1 MLSWTYIHIY
11 FGLLLLNKNQFAILL
26 IIISI
31 IFGTLMGTFIKLAQ
45 EELNLFTTG
54 FLRFF
59 FGFLIIIPYI
69 LKTKFTVFYTSNL
82 KIHILRSALNLPAM
96 LLGFASLA
104 ILPLEKMTAIHFVV
118 PLLVTIL
125 AVIFLKEKIYL
136 YRSLA
141 LIIGFLGVLIILRPG
156 IVDISIGIYMAL
168 ASSLIWS
175 VVIVLT
181 KKVSKDDSA
190 ITILSHQYLYM
201 SLFSLPL
208 VIYFWDQPNLKTI
221 IFILCAAMSGTILH
235 IALNHAYR
243 LVDVSMTQP
252 YSFLGLV
259 LSSVIGY
266 FVFSDKPDLY
276 TWLGASVIFCGV
288 ILISYRELQL
298 NKEITRKRLDINS

>member
-1 MLSWTYIHIY
+1 ML
-11 FGLLLLNKNQFAILL
+11 NNNQFAIFL

-45 EELNLFTTG
+45 EELNVFTTG

-69 LKTKFTVFYTSNL
+69 LKTKFEVFSTKNL

-96 LLGFASLA
+96 LLGFAALA
-104 ILPLEKMTAIHFVV
+104 MLPLEKMTAIHFIV
-118 PLLVTIL
+118 PIIVTIL

-136 YRSLA
+136 YRSIA
-141 LIIGFLGVLIILRPG
+141 LVMGFLGMLIILRPG
-156 IVDISIGIYMAL
+156 IIDISIGIYMAL
-168 ASSLIWS
+168 ISSLIWS
-175 VVIVLT
+175 VVIILT

-190 ITILSHQYLYM
+190 ITILSHQYVYM
-201 SLFSLPL
+201 SLFSFPL
-208 VIYFWDQPNLKTI
+208 VIYFWDQPSLKTI

-235 IALNHAYR
+235 IALNHAYK
-243 LVDVSMTQP
+243 LVDVTMTQP

-259 LSSVIGY
+259 VSSIIGY
-266 FVFSDKPDLY
+266 FVFSDKPDFY

-288 ILISYRELQL
+288 LLISYRELQL
-298 NKEITRKRLDINS
+298 NKEITRKRLNINS

>member
-1 MLSWTYIHIY
+1 
-11 FGLLLLNKNQFAILL
+11 
-26 IIISI
+26 
-31 IFGTLMGTFIKLAQ
+31 MGTFIKLAQ
-45 EELNLFTTG
+45 EELNVFTTG

-69 LKTKFTVFYTSNL
+69 LKTKFKVFNTSNL

-96 LLGFASLA
+96 LLGFAALA
-104 ILPLEKMTAIHFVV
+104 ILPLEKITAIHFVV
-118 PLLVTIL
+118 PLMVTIL

-168 ASSLIWS
+168 TSSLIWS
-175 VVIVLT
+175 VVIILT

-235 IALNHAYR
+235 IALNHAYK

-259 LSSVIGY
+259 VSSVIGY

>member
-1 MLSWTYIHIY
+1 MCIRDS
-11 FGLLLLNKNQFAILL
+11 
-26 IIISI
+26 
-31 IFGTLMGTFIKLAQ
+31 
-45 EELNLFTTG
+45 
-54 FLRFF
+54 
-59 FGFLIIIPYI
+59 
-69 LKTKFTVFYTSNL
+69 
-82 KIHILRSALNLPAM
+82 
-96 LLGFASLA
+96 
-104 ILPLEKMTAIHFVV
+104 
-118 PLLVTIL
+118 
-125 AVIFLKEKIYL
+125 
-136 YRSLA
+136 
-141 LIIGFLGVLIILRPG
+141 
-156 IVDISIGIYMAL
+156 IYMAL
-168 ASSLIWS
+168 TSSLIWS
-175 VVIVLT
+175 VVIILT

-235 IALNHAYR
+235 IALNHAYK

-259 LSSVIGY
+259 VSSVIGY

>member
-1 MLSWTYIHIY
+1 
-11 FGLLLLNKNQFAILL
+11 
-26 IIISI
+26 
-31 IFGTLMGTFIKLAQ
+31 MGTFIKLAQ
-45 EELNLFTTG
+45 EGLNVFTTG

-69 LKTKFTVFYTSNL
+69 LKTKFKVFNTSNL

-96 LLGFASLA
+96 LLGFAALA
-104 ILPLEKMTAIHFVV
+104 ILPLEKITAIHFVV

-168 ASSLIWS
+168 TSSLIWS
-175 VVIVLT
+175 VVIILT

-208 VIYFWDQPNLKTI
+208 FIYFWDQPNLKTI

-235 IALNHAYR
+235 IALNHAYK

-252 YSFLGLV
+252 YSFLGLIV
-259 LSSVIGY
+259 SSVIGY
-266 FVFSDKPDLY
+266 FVFSEKPDLY

>member
-1 MLSWTYIHIY
+1 
-11 FGLLLLNKNQFAILL
+11 
-26 IIISI
+26 
-31 IFGTLMGTFIKLAQ
+31 MGTFIKLAQ
-45 EELNLFTTG
+45 EELNVFTTG

-69 LKTKFTVFYTSNL
+69 LKTKFKVFNTSNL

-96 LLGFASLA
+96 LLGFAALA
-104 ILPLEKMTAIHFVV
+104 ILPLEKITAIHFVV
-118 PLLVTIL
+118 PLMVTIL

-168 ASSLIWS
+168 TSSLIWS
-175 VVIVLT
+175 VVIILT

-221 IFILCAAMSGTILH
+221 IFILCAAISGTILH
-235 IALNHAYR
+235 IALNHAYK

-259 LSSVIGY
+259 VSSVIGY

>member
-1 MLSWTYIHIY
+1 ML
-11 FGLLLLNKNQFAILL
+11 NNNQFAILL

-45 EELNLFTTG
+45 EELNVFTTG

-69 LKTKFTVFYTSNL
+69 LKTKFEVFSTKNL

-96 LLGFASLA
+96 LLGFAALA
-104 ILPLEKMTAIHFVV
+104 MLPLEKMTAIHFIV
-118 PLLVTIL
+118 PIIVTIL

-136 YRSLA
+136 YRSIA
-141 LIIGFLGVLIILRPG
+141 LVMGFLGMLIILRPG
-156 IVDISIGIYMAL
+156 IIDISIGIYMAL
-168 ASSLIWS
+168 ISSLIWS
-175 VVIVLT
+175 VVIILT

-190 ITILSHQYLYM
+190 ITILSHQYVYM
-201 SLFSLPL
+201 SLFSFPL
-208 VIYFWDQPNLKTI
+208 VIYFWDQPSLKTI

-235 IALNHAYR
+235 IALNHAYK
-243 LVDVSMTQP
+243 LVDVTMTQP

-259 LSSVIGY
+259 VSSIIGY
-266 FVFSDKPDLY
+266 FVFSDKPDFY

-288 ILISYRELQL
+288 LLISYRELQL
-298 NKEITRKRLDINS
+298 NKEITRKRLNINS

>member
-1 MLSWTYIHIY
+1 
-11 FGLLLLNKNQFAILL
+11 
-26 IIISI
+26 
-31 IFGTLMGTFIKLAQ
+31 MGTFIKLAQ
-45 EELNLFTTG
+45 EELNVFTTG

-69 LKTKFTVFYTSNL
+69 LKTKFKVFNTSNL

-96 LLGFASLA
+96 LLGFAALA
-104 ILPLEKMTAIHFVV
+104 ILPLEKITAIHFVV

-168 ASSLIWS
+168 TSSLIWS
-175 VVIVLT
+175 VVIILT

-235 IALNHAYR
+235 IALNHAYK

-259 LSSVIGY
+259 VSSVIGY

-298 NKEITRKRLDINS
+298 NKEITRKRLNINS